1 MGQSLAPL
9 TRGGSVRGAGGG
21 KGEKRGPGES
31 GERKG
36 REEKQQGTGLSIK
49 AAGMNK
55 HSLAASSALTS
66 SL

>member
-1 MGQSLAPL
+1 MGRSLAPL
-9 TRGGSVRGAGGG
+9 TRGGGVRGAGGG
-21 KGEKRGPGES
+21 KGKRGPGES

-49 AAGMNK
+49 AAGINK
-55 HSLAASSALTS
+55 HHLAASSALTS

>member
-1 MGQSLAPL
+1 MGRSLAPL
-9 TRGGSVRGAGGG
+9 TRGGGVRGAGGG
-21 KGEKRGPGES
+21 KGKKRGPGES

-49 AAGMNK
+49 AAGINK
-55 HSLAASSALTS
+55 HHLAASSALTS